1 MTDTTAR
8 RRIPRRRTRR
18 PRDPEGR
25 MALGDHLRELRSRVV
40 KSALAVVLAGVV
52 GWIWYEPIID
62 LLAHPLDVA
71 RSTRGGTGLVTLNFA
86 GIADPFTLKLKIS
99 FFVGLLIA
107 SPVWIYQLWAFI
119 TPGLHR
125 NERRYAL
132 GFLGAA
138 VPFFLLGAW
147 LAFTVM
153 PKAIEFLISLTP
165 TDGSNVVDASFYFTF
180 VTRFIL
186 AFGLAFLLP
195 VAMVGVNMVG
205 LVSARRMLRAW
216 RITVLA
222 IFVFAAAATPTP
234 DAGTMLLLGG
244 SIVFLYALALGVC
257 FLHDRRKARRAGEA
271 ESASW
276 SDDEASPIE
285 PVVRD
290 PADDRP
296 SPLD

>member
-1 MTDTTAR
+1 MS
-8 RRIPRRRTRR
+8 
-18 PRDPEGR
+18 
-25 MALGDHLRELRSRVV
+25 LGDHLRELRSRVV
-40 KSALAVVLAGVV
+40 KAALAVVVAGVV
-52 GWIWYEPIID
+52 GWVWYEPIID
-62 LLAHPLDVA
+62 LLSHPLDVG
-71 RSTRGGTGLVTLNFA
+71 RSARGGTGLVTLNFA
-86 GIADPFTLKLKIS
+86 GIADPFTLKLKIA

-132 GFLGAA
+132 GFLSAA

-147 LAFTVM
+147 LAFAVM

-186 AFGLAFLLP
+186 AFGIAFLLP
-195 VAMVGVNMVG
+195 VAMVGVNMAG
-205 LVSARRMLRAW
+205 LVSARRMARAW
-216 RITVLA
+216 RISVLA

-244 SIVFLYALALGVC
+244 AILFLYVLALGIC
-257 FLHDRRKARRAGEA
+257 FLTDRRKARRASA
-271 ESASW
+271 EPSASW
-276 SDDEASPIE
+276 SDDEASPLE
-285 PVVRD
+285 PVTHD

-296 SPLD
+296 SRLDD